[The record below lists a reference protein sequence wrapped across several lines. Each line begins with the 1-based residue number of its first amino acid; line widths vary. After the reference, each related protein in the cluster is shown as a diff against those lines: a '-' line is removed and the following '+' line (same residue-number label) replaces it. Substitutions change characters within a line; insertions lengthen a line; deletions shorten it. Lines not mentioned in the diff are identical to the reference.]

1 MLPNLVCSFSSRSGR
16 APLWKFAEAGPGI
29 LNPACKL
36 EGAPPPSSWSFE
48 FDYRA
53 NHTRILEPRRYQ
65 SSKPPKRAPYNR
77 RPNDLSRAPHS
88 PDASATDTYYEYHQ
102 RTTAEI
108 MDGAGG
114 GGQGGAETVEQMQAR
129 HRREAKDLQGRVTS
143 KKKNATKK
151 TRKGVNDEC
160 AEMERKMKE
169 RQAEELEGLAGGAQ
183 NDGGDTAQQ
192 QESDGEGEDGQKDT
206 AQGDLAAKMRA
217 MGVGELAAKP
227 PQQPTKPPDEGGH
240 GAAPGDGGSGPGK
253 KRNRQKERLARRAA
267 EQEAA
272 AEAAEQEAAGM
283 TDHRGRERERMEG
296 EFARHGLEEHEI
308 RPDGHCLFS
317 AVADQLGQAGV
328 PLAPAGGSTGEGK
341 QQPEPGYKTVRRAA
355 AGYIEARGDDF
366 AGFLEEDLGSYVRKI
381 RDTAEWGGQLELLAL
396 ASVYGVDVCVVQDG
410 RTEVIQPSGG
420 GEAKKGE
427 ERKKIWLAYYR
438 HGYGLGEHYNSLRKA
453 A

>member
-1 MLPNLVCSFSSRSGR
+1 MMCVSVIVQRSSRR
-16 APLWKFAEAGPGI
+16 APPWKFAEAGPGI
-29 LNPACKL
+29 LNPACSLK
-36 EGAPPPSSWSFE
+36 EPHHRHPGASSLTTGLIVHPFS
-48 FDYRA
+48 R
-53 NHTRILEPRRYQ
+53 HQ
-65 SSKPPKRAPYNR
+65 SSKPPNRAPYNR

-88 PDASATDTYYEYHQ
+88 PDASATNTYYEYHP

-108 MDGAGG
+108 MGGAGG
-114 GGQGGAETVEQMQAR
+114 GGEGGAETVEQMQAR
-129 HRREAKDLQGRVTS
+129 HRKEAKDLQGRVTS

-169 RQAEELEGLAGGAQ
+169 RQAEELEGLVGGAQ

-192 QESDGEGEDGQKDT
+192 QEGEEEGEDGRDDKT
-206 AQGDLAAKMRA
+206 QGDLAAKMRA
-217 MGVGELAAKP
+217 MGVGDLAAKP
-227 PQQPTKPPDEGGH
+227 PQQPSKPPDES
-240 GAAPGDGGSGPGK
+240 GSGEAAQAGGGGAGK

-296 EFARHGLEEHEI
+296 EFTRHGLEEHEI

-328 PLAPAGGSTGEGK
+328 PLAAAAGESPGEAEK
-341 QQPEPGYKTVRRAA
+341 AEPGYKTVRRAA
-355 AGYIEARGDDF
+355 AGYIETRGDDF

-420 GEAKKGE
+420 GESKEGE